1 MCWELLLRVCAAIF
15 SRERT
20 MLVQAFS
27 SFCDIHRMW
36 SSTSMMLL
44 AISTITS
51 VSCEQ
56 SGRHQLRFAPVQP
69 PPAANTPIHAFTPRK
84 KWCYLLDLIHVANE
98 LLYHL
103 GHVEDINH
111 VREVG
116 SLGRVDAQLVGQGQG
131 VGGVDGHL
139 QGGTP
144 RVTGCARPL
153 WGQTQRGKAPDSP
166 ARRCRA
172 RG

>member
-1 MCWELLLRVCAAIF
+1 MGRDPPLARAEPPARAPAGLTTAMCWELLLRVCAAIF

-51 VSCEQ
+51 VSCEE

-69 PPAANTPIHAFTPRK
+69 PPAANTPIHAFNSQKSGVT
-84 KWCYLLDLIHVANE
+84 CLI
-98 LLYHL
+98 
-103 GHVEDINH
+103 
-111 VREVG
+111 
-116 SLGRVDAQLVGQGQG
+116 
-131 VGGVDGHL
+131 
-139 QGGTP
+139 
-144 RVTGCARPL
+144 
-153 WGQTQRGKAPDSP
+153 
-166 ARRCRA
+166 
-172 RG
+172 